1 MVICDNCGK
10 ILQPEDDFCPKCG
23 LPVRD
28 INNILDVKSD
38 GTPRTK
44 EESIE
49 LAEELANKYDVLNN
63 AKTEIEDLE
72 HKLKV
77 TKLSDVRPR
86 YHTFR
91 FFWKYFIFSYVALI
105 ITLLIGAGILSAT
118 NSDSVAG
125 LIWISLLVYFGVL
138 ILGGILSSRK
148 ADKLNIE
155 LEMAERRLNEKRRQM
170 ERDLE
175 ERRNEFNE
183 ANAFLFSFN
192 RRIPSTMRNKQR
204 MRKAKDMIASG
215 QAEKLSQAIAL
226 CTPGNRNV

>member
-1 MVICDNCGK
+1 MIICDNCGI
-10 ILQPEDDFCPKCG
+10 ILRPEDEFCPKCG

-28 INNILDVKSD
+28 SNNILDVKSD

-86 YHTFR
+86 YHAFR
-91 FFWKYFIFSYVALI
+91 FFWKYFIFAYIAQI
-105 ITLLIGAGILSAT
+105 
-118 NSDSVAG
+118 
-125 LIWISLLVYFGVL
+125 ISLLIMGFIAERTDLSYGGIIAISFVIYFGIL

-155 LEMAERRLNEKRRQM
+155 LEMTERRLNEKRRQM

-175 ERRNEFNE
+175 ERRNEFND
-183 ANAFLFSFN
+183 ANAYLFSYN
-192 RRIPSTMRNKQR
+192 RRIPSTMRNKHR
-204 MRKAKDMIASG
+204 MRKAKDMLTNG
-215 QAEKLSQAIAL
+215 QAETLSQAVAL
-226 CTPGNRNV
+226 CSPGNRNA